1 MWQAAR
7 FGRAFGYIRTKR
19 VDGPHEPA
27 QGCAMLKLWVAAL
40 APRGLGSGALA
51 SPGGANDPLVASADA
66 AHRDDSAHLDDAAPA
81 EDESRST
88 TQWNADLL
96 ARLKAGDASARTE
109 LVVRYRR
116 LVTKIVFRSLGSHS
130 EVEDTVHDV
139 FVEALDK
146 VRQVHHAEAL
156 TVWMMRVTTSVVRAV
171 LRRRSRRRWLQLFAP
186 NDLPEQEVQP
196 VDGSAREVLQHMYN
210 ALDRLPDA
218 ERMAFTL
225 RYLCDLDLADTAE
238 SCGCSLATIKRRLVR
253 AEQAFLELA
262 ADDPLLRTR
271 IQQGTRWGDE

>member
-1 MWQAAR
+1 M
-7 FGRAFGYIRTKR
+7 F
-19 VDGPHEPA
+19 
-27 QGCAMLKLWVAAL
+27 KLRVAAL

-51 SPGGANDPLVASADA
+51 SPGGATSPLAASEDA
-66 AHRDDSAHLDDAAPA
+66 AHLDAAHLDDAAHS

-88 TQWNADLL
+88 TADLL
-96 ARLKAGDASARTE
+96 ARLKAGDASARTQ

-130 EVEDTVHDV
+130 EVEDAVHDV

-196 VDGSAREVLQHMYN
+196 VDGSAREILQHMYR

-238 SCGCSLATIKRRLVR
+238 SCGCSLATIKRRLAR

-262 ADDPLLRTR
+262 ADDPLLSAR
-271 IQQGTRWGDE
+271 IQQGTRWGNE